1 MRGIDQSA
9 TTLGRR
15 PRRRRTLTVAVV
27 GLLLLAEYLVL
38 EPIRR
43 TLDKWRVE

>member
-1 MRGIDQSA
+1 VA
-9 TTLGRR
+9 
-15 PRRRRTLTVAVV
+15 AVV

-43 TLDKWRVE
+43 TLDKWRAT